1 MLKISIVNPANG
13 ALVAVDEWA
22 KEKNPQAAHLIA
34 ISYDNGNVLYISKER
49 SEEDMEWPEAMEY
62 AKGFAVPEINI
73 PFRAPTRREALDM
86 ADAKDCG
93 IMEALELIGG
103 NALDSGGYWTC
114 EKVSNWLAARYNAAN
129 AWFYYG
135 YYGDINTYYYFY
147 NGLTVVPVALY
158 SPSVYEAVAKGA
170 RV

>member
-1 MLKISIVNPANG
+1 MLRISIVNPANG

-22 KEKNPQAAHLIA
+22 KEKNPKAARLIA
-34 ISYDNGNVLYISKER
+34 ISYDNGNVLYISKNG
-49 SEEDMEWPEAMEY
+49 SKEDMEWPQAMEY
-62 AKGFAVPEINI
+62 AEGFKVPEINI

-93 IMEALELIGG
+93 IMEALELVGG

-114 EKVSNWLAARYNAAN
+114 EKVSNWLAARYNAAY
-129 AWFYYG
+129 AWNCYG
-135 YYGDINTYYYFY
+135 YYGLINTGSFY
-147 NGLTVVPVALY
+147 NSFTVVPVALY
-158 SPSVYEAVAKGA
+158 SPSVYEAIAKGA

>member
-1 MLKISIVNPANG
+1 MLRISIVNPANG

-22 KEKNPQAAHLIA
+22 KEKYPKAARLIA
-34 ISYDNGNVLYISKER
+34 ISYDNGNVLYISKNR
-49 SEEDMEWPEAMEY
+49 SEEDMGWPQAMEY
-62 AKGFAVPEINI
+62 AEGFKVPEINI

-114 EKVSNWLAARYNAAN
+114 EKVSNWLAARFYTAH
-129 AWFYYG
+129 AWYYYG
-135 YYGDINTYYYFY
+135 GNGYIYSGNFY
-147 NGLTVVPVALY
+147 NGFTVVPVALY
-158 SPSVYEAVAKGA
+158 SPSVYEAIAKGA